1 MSKGAIVKIAGFLV
15 VPILIMLVVVYLLYP
30 MINSDRYDLIVR
42 TNGTMVDSLALDSL
56 ARIDSIATADS
67 LAQLEKLTSAQYAM
81 DLDKKWSTKVD
92 SLERMVY
99 LLSARLEGIQSASD
113 LRNQNNEPEASGDEP
128 AKEPS
133 TDELLSDE
141 AFKDR
146 VKSLLNLEEDELA
159 PILEKMTSNQ
169 LVRLYSEA
177 GNTQREK
184 ILRALKSD
192 RAARLITEVML

>member
-56 ARIDSIATADS
+56 ARIDSITTADS

-113 LRNQNNEPEASGDEP
+113 LRNQNNEPEATGNEP

>member
-99 LLSARLEGIQSASD
+99 LLSARLEGIQNASD
-113 LRNQNNEPEASGDEP
+113 LRNQNNEPEATGNEP

>member
-56 ARIDSIATADS
+56 ARIDSFATADS

-99 LLSARLEGIQSASD
+99 LLSARLEGIQNASD
-113 LRNQNNEPEASGDEP
+113 LRNQNNEPEASDSEP

>member
-15 VPILIMLVVVYLLYP
+15 VPILIMLVAVYLLYP

-56 ARIDSIATADS
+56 ARIDSITTADS

-113 LRNQNNEPEASGDEP
+113 LRNQNNEPEATGNEP

>member
-56 ARIDSIATADS
+56 ARIDSITTADS
-67 LAQLEKLTSAQYAM
+67 LAQLEKFTSAQYAM

-113 LRNQNNEPEASGDEP
+113 LRNQNNEPEATGNEP

>member
-56 ARIDSIATADS
+56 ARIDSITTADS

-113 LRNQNNEPEASGDEP
+113 LRNQNNEPEASGNEP